1 MADLYPDE
9 DDTDRKG
16 MPQEHLDK
24 VNLLWMFQAII
35 ILFKK

>member
-9 DDTDRKG
+9 EDTDRKG

-24 VNLLWMFQAII
+24 VNLFLMYQGSI
-35 ILFKK
+35 ILF